1 MLHGAGAST
10 YYPQFLKSVCA
21 HFGIPL
27 DKPVS
32 TFSQEQ
38 MNKLLYGTGNEKVHF
53 RYENDF
59 GQRKEAHVTFEGII
73 PNLERRYRDTNSEGI
88 REYIEGYMSSKPCDV
103 CKGHRLRKES
113 LAVTINDRN
122 MAYVTS
128 LSIGESLKFF
138 DHLELSEK
146 ENRLPISY

>member
-1 MLHGAGAST
+1 MERGTST

-38 MNKLLYGTGNEKVHF
+38 MNKLLYGTGKEKVHF

-138 DHLELSEK
+138 DQLELSEK
-146 ENRLPISY
+146 ENRLPISF

>member
-1 MLHGAGAST
+1 MPDTSKSVEEGAFAAWSGGTST

-88 REYIEGYMSSKPCDV
+88 REYIEGYMSDKPCDV
-103 CKGHRLRKES
+103 CKVIVSGRKALPLRS
-113 LAVTINDRN
+113 MTATWP
-122 MAYVTS
+122 M
-128 LSIGESLKFF
+128 
-138 DHLELSEK
+138 
-146 ENRLPISY
+146 